1 MPDTGASRWTHAGD
15 LDELWEGELRSVN
28 LGTLQL
34 IVCNVE
40 GHVFAYADRC
50 PHLGSRLSEGA
61 FDGRRITC
69 AAHEWVFDARGGTGV
84 NPAEAFLHRYPARVV
99 DDEIFIDLG
108 EAES

>member
-1 MPDTGASRWTHAGD
+1 M
-15 LDELWEGELRSVN
+15 
-28 LGTLQL
+28 
-34 IVCNVE
+34 CNVE